1 MKNKIEK
8 TLLGKITPIF
18 QSIFDQ
24 PTLQISEET
33 NAANVRGWDSFAH
46 INLIVA
52 LENEFDIKFSTRE
65 LGEMKCVG
73 DLLRLLQLKGV
84 SG

>member
-1 MKNKIEK
+1 MKSNINK
-8 TLLGKITPIF
+8 TLLEKITPIF
-18 QSIFDQ
+18 RSIFDQ
-24 PTLQISEET
+24 PALQISEET
-33 NAANVRGWDSFAH
+33 NAANVSGWDSYAH

-84 SG
+84 SS

>member
-1 MKNKIEK
+1 MKSESKKILIK
-8 TLLGKITPIF
+8 KITPIF
-18 QSIFDQ
+18 RDIFDQ
-24 PTLQISEET
+24 PTLTISEET
-33 NAANVRGWDSFAH
+33 NASSVSGWDSFAH